1 MLLKLLKYDLRAMMK
16 HFSLV
21 WGLALGLAA
30 VSGIFSINSFWSFNS
45 SLIHMAARFAP
56 VALIA
61 IIVGMFVI
69 AMLFVIRQFSRGL
82 LGDEGYLM
90 HTLPVRS
97 WQLVLSKLIC
107 ALCAFEISGVVT
119 VLAFLLMIF
128 REAGFLLS
136 SESWDGLFSVL
147 SAFIEHL
154 GTAAYMGE
162 FGLLLTVLMALGIS
176 TVYLAIT
183 VGHLVPRRR
192 GLASAAVFIG
202 IYVAINFY
210 GGWVTDLF
218 VFPLESHAGIWSAM
232 AVIALPAAL
241 CLTGTSW
248 LLEHK
253 LNLD

>member
-16 HFSLV
+16 HFTLV

-30 VSGIFSINSFWSFNS
+30 VSWVFSSNSLMSFNFSIIG
-45 SLIHMAARFAP
+45 LAARFAS

-82 LGDEGYLM
+82 LGDEGYLL

-107 ALCAFEISGVVT
+107 ALCAFAISGAVT
-119 VLAFLLMIF
+119 ILAFLMMISF
-128 REAGFLLS
+128 SWSLLWS
-136 SESWDGLFSVL
+136 SELWSAVVPAVVKHWDTL
-147 SAFIEHL
+147 
-154 GTAAYMGE
+154 AYLAE
-162 FGLLLTVLMALGIS
+162 FCLLLTVLMALGIS

-218 VFPLESHAGIWSAM
+218 VFPLESHAGIWAAM

-241 CLTGTSW
+241 CLAGTSW

>member
-82 LGDEGYLM
+82 LGDEGYLL

-107 ALCAFEISGVVT
+107 ALCAFAISGAVII
-119 VLAFLLMIF
+119 LAFLMMISF
-128 REAGFLLS
+128 SWSLLWS
-136 SESWDGLFSVL
+136 SELWSAVVPAVVKHWDTL
-147 SAFIEHL
+147 
-154 GTAAYMGE
+154 AYLAE
-162 FGLLLTVLMALGIS
+162 FCLLLTVLMALGIS

-218 VFPLESHAGIWSAM
+218 VFPLESHAGIWAAM

-241 CLTGTSW
+241 CLAGTSW